1 MRFVIAGT
9 ATGRNGKY
17 SSGLFCFNKSGP
29 MAVHLHTGPLMIIES
44 GATQAFIV
52 EHETQRL
59 DQVQAKAAIS
69 AQPDQIA
76 GIGGYLRLVEHD
88 IEHGDLPEKR
98 RRVVIGSPL

>member
-9 ATGRNGKY
+9 ATSGSGKY

-52 EHETQRL
+52 EHKTQRFN
-59 DQVQAKAAIS
+59 QVQAKAAIS
-69 AQPDQIA
+69 AQPDQVA
-76 GIGGYLRLVEHD
+76 GIGRYLRLVEHD
-88 IEHGDLPEKR
+88 IEHGDLSEKR
-98 RRVVIGSPL
+98 QRAAIGSP